1 MIDYTTKDNKI
12 KETITQYKENIN
24 GHVSKLQTDVT
35 TALGQ
40 IETKISQTDY
50 DKKTGELSSKI
61 NDVKDTADKSLKTIA
76 DIQKAD
82 GKQDDKISEI
92 EQTAGEIKST
102 VSDLSTAQEKQS
114 GYISTLKQRADGF
127 DTTVTKVDNLSIGSR
142 NLLLGTR
149 DWTDNTRW
157 DQRGTVTKETYK
169 GMVIASTARIL
180 KIRTALFLGHN
191 PR

>member
-92 EQTAGEIKST
+92 EQTAGE
-102 VSDLSTAQEKQS
+102 D
-114 GYISTLKQRADGF
+114 
-127 DTTVTKVDNLSIGSR
+127 
-142 NLLLGTR
+142 
-149 DWTDNTRW
+149 
-157 DQRGTVTKETYK
+157 
-169 GMVIASTARIL
+169 
-180 KIRTALFLGHN
+180 
-191 PR
+191 